1 MFPFSSSSP
10 MFNNPTLG
18 LDTLNTCSAKRLP
31 NIANW
36 FSISGLQSAFA
47 PTSSKIPNPDFNFG
61 TIDAMAGRNTPGIA
75 FTLNIDPTSI
85 APVLPAD
92 ANESIS
98 LFFKYSNPF
107 AILEL
112 GF

>member
-10 MFNNPTLG
+10 IFNNPTLG
-18 LDTLNTCSAKRLP
+18 LDTLNTCSAKTLP
-31 NIANW
+31 KIANW
-36 FSISGLQSAFA
+36 FNISGLQSALA
-47 PTSSKIPNPDFNFG
+47 PTSNKIPKPDFNLG
-61 TIDAMAGRNTPGIA
+61 TMDAIAGRNTPGIA
-75 FTLNIDPTSI
+75 LTLNIEPTSM
-85 APVLPAD
+85 APVLPAE

-98 LFFKYSNPF
+98 FVFKYSNPF